1 MIHPSAIVDAGA
13 KLANDVEVGPYSIIG
28 PDVEIGEGT
37 VIGPHV
43 VIKGPTSIGRNNRIY
58 QFATLGDDCQ
68 DKKYA
73 GESTRLEVG
82 DNNVIRES
90 CTLHRGTVQDSGV
103 TRVGS
108 NNLLMVNVHVA
119 HDCVV
124 GDNCVIANDTNLAGH
139 VRVGDWA
146 ILGGATQVH
155 QYCQIGAH
163 VMCGAATVVL
173 QDIPAFVTALGYPA
187 VPRAIN
193 AEGLHRRGFA
203 ADDIKAVKAAYRAL
217 YREELSL
224 AAALEKLDEMAQDNA
239 FVAVLRDSVKQN
251 TRGIIRQSDKDKK

>member
-90 CTLHRGTVQDSGV
+90 
-103 TRVGS
+103 
-108 NNLLMVNVHVA
+108 
-119 HDCVV
+119 
-124 GDNCVIANDTNLAGH
+124 
-139 VRVGDWA
+139 
-146 ILGGATQVH
+146 
-155 QYCQIGAH
+155 
-163 VMCGAATVVL
+163 
-173 QDIPAFVTALGYPA
+173 
-187 VPRAIN
+187 
-193 AEGLHRRGFA
+193 
-203 ADDIKAVKAAYRAL
+203 
-217 YREELSL
+217 
-224 AAALEKLDEMAQDNA
+224 
-239 FVAVLRDSVKQN
+239 
-251 TRGIIRQSDKDKK
+251 